1 MNANEYIN
9 GMADLIRTT
18 SAEYVKVEDVNG
30 NRKRIAAKFHSV
42 SEMNSEMKKAFI
54 ANAETLKALNAGLK
68 ALRATGEIKS
78 ASQGYAPL
86 VLERAIEFR
95 MDFGF

>member
-18 SAEYVKVEDVNG
+18 SAEYVKVEDIDG
-30 NRKRIAAKFHSV
+30 KKRIAAKFHSV
-42 SEMNSEMKKAFI
+42 GEMNSEMKKAFI

-86 VLERAIEFR
+86 VLERAIEYR

>member
-18 SAEYVKVEDVNG
+18 GADVRIEDIDG
-30 NRKRIAAKFHSV
+30 KKRIAAKFHSV
-42 SEMNSEMKKAFI
+42 SEMNTEMKKAFA
-54 ANAETLKALNAGLK
+54 ANMETLQGLNAGLK
-68 ALRATGEIKS
+68 ALRASGEIKS
-78 ASQGYAPL
+78 ATQGYAPL
-86 VLERAIEFR
+86 VLERAVEYR

>member
-9 GMADLIRTT
+9 GMADLLRTT
-18 SAEYVKVEDVNG
+18 GAEYVKVEDVNG
-30 NRKRIAAKFHSV
+30 KKRIAAKFHSV

-86 VLERAIEFR
+86 VLERAIEYR

>member
-9 GMADLIRTT
+9 GMADLLRTT
-18 SAEYVKVEDVNG
+18 GADVRIEDIDG
-30 NRKRIAAKFHSV
+30 KKRIAAKFHSV
-42 SEMNSEMKKAFI
+42 SEMNAEMKKAFA
-54 ANAETLKALNAGLK
+54 ANMETLQALNAGLK
-68 ALRATGEIKS
+68 ALRASGEIKS

-86 VLERAIEFR
+86 VLECSIEYR

>member
-9 GMADLIRTT
+9 GMADLLRTT

-30 NRKRIAAKFHSV
+30 KKRIAAKFHSV
-42 SEMNSEMKKAFI
+42 SEMNSEMKKGFI

-68 ALRATGEIKS
+68 ALRASGEIKS

>member
-9 GMADLIRTT
+9 GMADLLRTT

-30 NRKRIAAKFHSV
+30 KKRIAAKFPSV
-42 SEMNSEMKKAFI
+42 DAMRSEMKKAFS
-54 ANAETLKALNAGLK
+54 ANAETLRALNAGLK

-86 VLERAIEFR
+86 VLERAIEYR

>member
-9 GMADLIRTT
+9 GMADLLRTT

-30 NRKRIAAKFHSV
+30 KKRIAAKFHSV
-42 SEMNSEMKKAFI
+42 SEMNTEMKRAFS
-54 ANAETLKALNAGLK
+54 ANAETLRALNAGLK
-68 ALRATGEIKS
+68 ALRASGEIKS

-86 VLERAIEFR
+86 VLERAVEYR

>member
-9 GMADLIRTT
+9 GMADLLRTT
-18 SAEYVKVEDVNG
+18 SAEYVKVEDVDG
-30 NRKRIAAKFHSV
+30 KKRIAARFPSV
-42 SEMNSEMKKAFI
+42 DAMRSEMKKAFT
-54 ANAETLKALNAGLK
+54 ANMETLQALNAGLK
-68 ALRATGEIKS
+68 ALRASGEIKS

-86 VLERAIEFR
+86 VLERAIEYR

>member
-9 GMADLIRTT
+9 GMADLLRTT
-18 SAEYVKVEDVNG
+18 GADVRIEDIDG
-30 NRKRIAAKFHSV
+30 KKRIAARFPSV
-42 SEMNSEMKKAFI
+42 DAMRSEMKKAFS

-68 ALRATGEIKS
+68 ALRASGEIKS
-78 ASQGYAPL
+78 ASQGYVPL
-86 VLERAIEFR
+86 VLERAIEYR

>member
-9 GMADLIRTT
+9 GMADLLRTT

-30 NRKRIAAKFHSV
+30 NKKRIAAKFHSV

-86 VLERAIEFR
+86 VLERAIEYR
-95 MDFGF
+95 MDFSF

>member
-18 SAEYVKVEDVNG
+18 GADVRIEDIG
-30 NRKRIAAKFHSV
+30 GKKRIAARFPSV
-42 SEMNSEMKKAFI
+42 DAMRSEMKKAFT
-54 ANAETLKALNAGLK
+54 ANMETLQTLNAGLK
-68 ALRATGEIKS
+68 ALRASGEIKS
-78 ASQGYAPL
+78 ATQGYAPL
-86 VLERAIEFR
+86 VLESAIEYR

>member
-9 GMADLIRTT
+9 GMADLLRAT

-30 NRKRIAAKFHSV
+30 KKRIAAKFPSV
-42 SEMNSEMKKAFI
+42 DAMRSEMKKAFS
-54 ANAETLKALNAGLK
+54 ANAETLRALNAGLK
-68 ALRATGEIKS
+68 ALRASGEIKS

-86 VLERAIEFR
+86 VLERAIEYR

>member
-9 GMADLIRTT
+9 GMADLLRTT
-18 SAEYVKVEDVNG
+18 SAEYVKIEDIDG
-30 NRKRIAAKFHSV
+30 KKRIAARFPSV
-42 SEMNSEMKKAFI
+42 DAMRSEMKKAFT
-54 ANAETLKALNAGLK
+54 ANMETLQALNAGLK
-68 ALRATGEIKS
+68 ALRASGEIKS

-86 VLERAIEFR
+86 VLERAIEYR

>member
-9 GMADLIRTT
+9 GMADLLRTT

-30 NRKRIAAKFHSV
+30 KKRIAARFPSV
-42 SEMNSEMKKAFI
+42 DAMRSEMKKAFT
-54 ANAETLKALNAGLK
+54 ANMETLQALNAGLK
-68 ALRATGEIKS
+68 ALRASGEIKS
-78 ASQGYAPL
+78 ATQGYAPL
-86 VLERAIEFR
+86 VLERAIEYR

>member
-30 NRKRIAAKFHSV
+30 KKRIAAKFHSV
-42 SEMNSEMKKAFI
+42 SEMNSEMKKAFT

-68 ALRATGEIKS
+68 ALRASGEIKS
-78 ASQGYAPL
+78 ATNGYAPTL
-86 VLERAIEFR
+86 LEGGIELR
-95 MDFGF
+95 MEFGF

>member
-30 NRKRIAAKFHSV
+30 KKRIAAEELS
-42 SEMNSEMKKAFI
+42 
-54 ANAETLKALNAGLK
+54 
-68 ALRATGEIKS
+68 
-78 ASQGYAPL
+78 
-86 VLERAIEFR
+86 
-95 MDFGF
+95 

>member
-9 GMADLIRTT
+9 GMADLLRAT
-18 SAEYVKVEDVNG
+18 SAEYVKVEDIDG
-30 NRKRIAAKFHSV
+30 RKRIAAKFHSV

-68 ALRATGEIKS
+68 ALRASGEIKS
-78 ASQGYAPL
+78 ATNCWAPAL
-86 VLERAIEFR
+86 LEGGIELR

>member
-18 SAEYVKVEDVNG
+18 GADVRIEDIDG
-30 NRKRIAAKFHSV
+30 KKRIAAKFHNV
-42 SEMNSEMKKAFI
+42 DELKSEMKKAFT
-54 ANAETLKALNAGLK
+54 ANMETLQTLNAGLK
-68 ALRATGEIKS
+68 ALRASGEIKS
-78 ASQGYAPL
+78 ATQGYAPL
-86 VLERAIEFR
+86 VLEHAVEYR

>member
-9 GMADLIRTT
+9 GMADLLRTT
-18 SAEYVKVEDVNG
+18 GADVRIEDIDG
-30 NRKRIAAKFHSV
+30 KKRIAAKFHNV
-42 SEMNSEMKKAFI
+42 DELRSEMKKAFT
-54 ANAETLKALNAGLK
+54 ANMETLQGLNAGLK
-68 ALRATGEIKS
+68 ALRASGEIKS

-86 VLERAIEFR
+86 VLESAIEYR

>member
-9 GMADLIRTT
+9 GMADLLRAT

-30 NRKRIAAKFHSV
+30 KKRIAAKFHKV
-42 SEMNSEMKKAFI
+42 DELKSEMKKAFT
-54 ANAETLKALNAGLK
+54 ANMETLQALNAGLK
-68 ALRATGEIKS
+68 ALRAAGEIKS

-86 VLERAIEFR
+86 VLERAIEYR

>member
-9 GMADLIRTT
+9 GMADLLRTT

-30 NRKRIAAKFHSV
+30 KKRIAAKFPSV
-42 SEMNSEMKKAFI
+42 DAMRSEMKKAFT
-54 ANAETLKALNAGLK
+54 ANMETLQALNAGLK

-86 VLERAIEFR
+86 VLEHAIEYR

>member
-9 GMADLIRTT
+9 GMADLLRTT

-30 NRKRIAAKFHSV
+30 KKRIAAKFHSV

-54 ANAETLKALNAGLK
+54 ANAETLKGLNAGLK
-68 ALRATGEIKS
+68 ALRASGEIKS
-78 ASQGYAPL
+78 ATNCWAPAL
-86 VLERAIEFR
+86 LEGGIELR

>member
-9 GMADLIRTT
+9 GMADLLRTT

-30 NRKRIAAKFHSV
+30 KKRIAAKFHNV
-42 SEMNSEMKKAFI
+42 DELKSEMKKAFT
-54 ANAETLKALNAGLK
+54 ANMETLQNLNAGLK
-68 ALRATGEIKS
+68 ALRASGEIKS

-86 VLERAIEFR
+86 VLERAIEYR

>member
-9 GMADLIRTT
+9 GMAGLLRTT

-30 NRKRIAAKFHSV
+30 KKRIAAKFPSV
-42 SEMNSEMKKAFI
+42 DAMRSEMKKASI
-54 ANAETLKALNAGLK
+54 ANAETLKVLNAGLK
-68 ALRATGEIKS
+68 ALRAAGEIKS

-86 VLERAIEFR
+86 VLEGGIEYR

>member
-9 GMADLIRTT
+9 GMADLIRTAN
-18 SAEYVKVEDVNG
+18 AEYVKVEDIDG
-30 NRKRIAAKFHSV
+30 KKRIAAKFHSV

-68 ALRATGEIKS
+68 VLRASGEIKS
-78 ASQGYAPL
+78 ATNCWAPTL
-86 VLERAIEFR
+86 LEGGIEFR

>member
-18 SAEYVKVEDVNG
+18 GADVSIEDIDG
-30 NRKRIAAKFHSV
+30 KKRIAAKFHSV
-42 SEMNSEMKKAFI
+42 SEMNTEMKKAFT
-54 ANAETLKALNAGLK
+54 ANMGTLQALNAGLK
-68 ALRATGEIKS
+68 ALRASGEIKS
-78 ASQGYAPL
+78 ATQGYAPL
-86 VLERAIEFR
+86 VLERAVEYR

>member
-18 SAEYVKVEDVNG
+18 GAEYVKVEDVNG
-30 NRKRIAAKFHSV
+30 KKRIAAKFHSV

-54 ANAETLKALNAGLK
+54 ANAESLKALNAGLK
-68 ALRATGEIKS
+68 ALRASGEIKS
-78 ASQGYAPL
+78 ATNCWAPTL
-86 VLERAIEFR
+86 LEGGIELR

>member
-9 GMADLIRTT
+9 GMADLLRTT
-18 SAEYVKVEDVNG
+18 SAECVKVEDVNG
-30 NRKRIAAKFHSV
+30 KKRIAAKFHSV

-68 ALRATGEIKS
+68 ALRASGEIKS
-78 ASQGYAPL
+78 ATNCWAPAL
-86 VLERAIEFR
+86 LEGGIELR

>member
-9 GMADLIRTT
+9 EMANLIRTT
-18 SAEYVKVEDVNG
+18 GAEYVRVEDVNG
-30 NRKRIAAKFHSV
+30 KKRIAAKFHSV

-68 ALRATGEIKS
+68 ALRASGEIKS
-78 ASQGYAPL
+78 ATNCWAPTL
-86 VLERAIEFR
+86 LEGGIELR

>member
-18 SAEYVKVEDVNG
+18 GADVRIEDIDG
-30 NRKRIAAKFHSV
+30 KKRIAAKFHNV
-42 SEMNSEMKKAFI
+42 DELKSEMKKAFT
-54 ANAETLKALNAGLK
+54 ANMETLQALNAGLK
-68 ALRATGEIKS
+68 ALRASGEIKS

-86 VLERAIEFR
+86 VLDHAIEYR
-95 MDFGF
+95 TDFGM